1 MAAAYESNKS
11 NKTVG
16 ATTTRWREASG
27 RTAERERGSEEGG
40 KGERARYS
48 TKVKREEGERRYKQK
63 NRAKERDGA
72 RQRRTAT
79 RPDRP
84 VAQPARVYLALLQ
97 RAADSS
103 RFSLINSSYVSK
115 PDRSIPSRASSA
127 PNPRIDFP
135 FRNESFRERNYRDLS
150 PLPSPLPPLI
160 LLPLPLLHNYHG
172 AVVVLDAPQTRS
184 RVGRYRKG
192 RIISE
197 KNARCKSAWHSNYL
211 DY

>member
-1 MAAAYESNKS
+1 MVAAYESNKS

-27 RTAERERGSEEGG
+27 RTAEGERGSEEGG

-48 TKVKREEGERRYKQK
+48 AKVKREEGERRYKQK

-127 PNPRIDFP
+127 VPQSSNRFP
-135 FRNESFRERNYRDLS
+135 FS
-150 PLPSPLPPLI
+150 
-160 LLPLPLLHNYHG
+160 
-172 AVVVLDAPQTRS
+172 
-184 RVGRYRKG
+184 K
-192 RIISE
+192 RIISRE
-197 KNARCKSAWHSNYL
+197 KLSRPLSSSLSSPSPDPAPPPPLSIIITEPWSS
-211 DY
+211 